1 MDTILNSIFAI
12 FAIIVFIPLGF
23 AIGAA
28 AGGLLGLIMMLV
40 FTTACGIVLSALVF
54 ETIDNLLSQSIA

>member
-28 AGGLLGLIMMLV
+28 AGGGLLGLIMMLV
-40 FTTACGIVLSALVF
+40 FTTACGIILTALVF
-54 ETIDNLLSQSIA
+54 ETIDNLLNQ